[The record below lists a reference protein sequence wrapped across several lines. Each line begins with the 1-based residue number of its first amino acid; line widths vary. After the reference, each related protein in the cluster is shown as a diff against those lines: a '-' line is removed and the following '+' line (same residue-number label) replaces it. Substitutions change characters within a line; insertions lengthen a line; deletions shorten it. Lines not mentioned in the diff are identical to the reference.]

1 MKIYFP
7 SLYNSPPPSP
17 SVQISQQPAIV
28 VNQPPPPWYVQYI
41 PEFIIVAGI
50 VATVLTFY
58 FSPELRNGLISKIRH
73 YTRK

>member
-7 SLYNSPPPSP
+7 SLYISPPPSP
-17 SVQISQQPAIV
+17 PVNSLPVQRPAIV
-28 VNQPPPPWYVQYI
+28 VNQPSPPWYVQYL

-58 FSPELRNGLISKIRH
+58 FSPELRNGLISKIH
-73 YTRK
+73 RK

>member
-1 MKIYFP
+1 MVIHLIYVNSTPPTIRNVTFINTLKPVTQP
-7 SLYNSPPPSP
+7 SL
-17 SVQISQQPAIV
+17 
-28 VNQPPPPWYVQYI
+28 PWYVQYI